1 MIINQKKIFI
11 SACLIIFS
19 LIWLFMPAEPLLAA
33 ESLWVTASGTASL
46 SGRSQEKARLL
57 ALERAAQQAIDK
69 FAAENISTKDLLV
82 TLRLSGNILGA
93 IPFAKI
99 IKTEILAQGREKMF
113 PIGQSIPS
121 IVYQVKI
128 KAEIEVWLE
137 ESDPDFHLNMVLNQ
151 KSFIDGA
158 KMQISMTS
166 SKDCFVLV
174 FIIMEDEKVLKLIPN
189 RFRKDNFLKAGSKF
203 IFPDENDRTRGI
215 TLKVF
220 TPQDKDQVT
229 EAVYAI
235 ALKRPVKLGKDK
247 IQEGIFGIF
256 DGKTAFMD
264 DLIKEIVRVP
274 QSERAEKLI
283 QYQIKKDIE

>member
-1 MIINQKKIFI
+1 MVINQIKKIFFRC
-11 SACLIIFS
+11 CLPAFG
-19 LIWLFMPAEPLLAA
+19 LILLFMPLKPIFAA
-33 ESLWVTASGTASL
+33 ETIWVTAKGTASL
-46 SGRSQEKARLL
+46 SGRTQEKARLL
-57 ALERAAQQAIDK
+57 ALERAAQQAVDK
-69 FAAENISTKDLLV
+69 FADENISTRDLLV
-82 TLRLSGNILGA
+82 TLRLSNNILGA

-99 IKTEILAQGREKMF
+99 VRTEILTQGREKMF
-113 PIGQSIPS
+113 PVGQSIPS

-151 KSFIDGA
+151 KNFIDGS

-189 RFRKDNFLKAGSKF
+189 RYRKDNFLKANNKF
-203 IFPDENDRTRGI
+203 IFPDENDIGRGI
-215 TLKVF
+215 ILRVF
-220 TPQDKDQVT
+220 TPQDKDRVT
-229 EAVYAI
+229 ESVYAI

-274 QSERAEKLI
+274 QSDRAEKLI
-283 QYQIKKDIE
+283 QYQIEKK

>member
-1 MIINQKKIFI
+1 MPAFG
-11 SACLIIFS
+11 LI
-19 LIWLFMPAEPLLAA
+19 LLFMPLKPIFAA
-33 ESLWVTASGTASL
+33 ETFWVTAKGTASL
-46 SGRSQEKARLL
+46 SGRTQEKARLL
-57 ALERAAQQAIDK
+57 ALERAAQQAVDK
-69 FAAENISTKDLLV
+69 FADENISTRDLLV
-82 TLRLSGNILGA
+82 TLRLSNNILGA

-99 IKTEILAQGREKMF
+99 VRTEILTQGREKMF
-113 PIGQSIPS
+113 PVGQSIPS

-151 KSFIDGA
+151 KNFIDGS

-189 RFRKDNFLKAGSKF
+189 RYRKDNFLKANNKF
-203 IFPDENDRTRGI
+203 IFPDENDIGRGI
-215 TLKVF
+215 ILRVF
-220 TPQDKDQVT
+220 TPQDKDRVT
-229 EAVYAI
+229 ESVYAI

-274 QSERAEKLI
+274 QSDRAEKLI
-283 QYQIKKDIE
+283 QYQIEKK